1 MSDME
6 RAKALFMQ
14 GLAQFESRQLEV
26 ACASF
31 AEALAL
37 APGRPSLLQNLG
49 ATLFQLH
56 RDEEAIPQL
65 REAVAADA
73 EHGDSWLYL
82 GLALQRR
89 SRWPE
94 AAAALDRALPLLPDD
109 YALRLACAACH
120 SRCGNMP
127 RALTLYDQA
136 IRQQPETPTAWI
148 DKGNLLRETG
158 LLDAARK
165 CFAEAVRL
173 GDEDM
178 GPYYLAAVSPVA
190 GAVPPTPPRRYVE
203 TLFDDYAGEFQQHLV
218 EALEYSAHT
227 TLCQPLREAR
237 YGAVLDLG
245 CGTGLCGELMRHSA
259 ESLDGVDLSSAMLE
273 QARASGV
280 YRTLAHEDVQTYL
293 ENTAEQYDL
302 VLAADVFIYVGDLV
316 AVFAGV
322 RRVLARQGVFAFS
335 VELSSGAELALL
347 PSLRY
352 AHSEAYVRR
361 LAAEHGLQ
369 VKEVTQAPIRKDQQ
383 KPIQGLYVYLHAP

>member
-14 GLAQFESRQLEV
+14 GLAQFESQQLEE
-26 ACASF
+26 ACVSF
-31 AEALAL
+31 ADALAL

-49 ATLFQLH
+49 ASLFQLG
-56 RDEEAIPQL
+56 RDEAAIPQL
-65 REAVAADA
+65 QAAVAADA

-89 SRWPE
+89 GRWAD

-109 YALRLACAACH
+109 YALRLASAACH
-120 SRCGNMP
+120 FRCGNTT

-136 IRQQPETPTAWI
+136 IRQQPENPVAWI

-173 GDEDM
+173 GDEEM
-178 GPYYLAAVSPVA
+178 GPYYLAAVSP

-218 EALEYSAHT
+218 EALAYSAHT
-227 TLCQPLREAR
+227 TLCQPLRDAH
-237 YGAVLDLG
+237 YATVLDLG
-245 CGTGLCGELMRHSA
+245 CGTGLCGELIRHNA
-259 ESLDGVDLSSAMLE
+259 EAIDGVDLSGAMLE
-273 QARASGV
+273 QARISGV
-280 YRTLAHEDVQTYL
+280 YRTLAHEDVQAYL
-293 ENTAEQYDL
+293 ETTQEKYGL
-302 VLAADVFIYVGDLV
+302 VLAADVFIYVGDLN

-322 RRVLARQGVFAFS
+322 RRVLATQGVFAFS
-335 VELSSGAELALL
+335 VERSSGAELELL

-361 LAAEHGLQ
+361 LAAEHGLR

-383 KPIQGLYVYLHAP
+383 KAIQGLYVYLLAP